1 MKSLKEVG
9 GEVEKVDEVDG
20 KGQKPQW
27 GTPCGSSSI
36 WHTPDSCPAAGRH
49 CHISARKWTIFQ
61 GCFVSQMGKRS
72 RYTFY
77 YCDSDSEVLA
87 VNAEDRDWVEAVN
100 FWSIQEVFKL
110 HMEAQC
116 NVLLAAAAPQLWN
129 SLPYAIRSSPSKD
142 TQDIFISESFFV
154 ILCAF

>member
-1 MKSLKEVG
+1 
-9 GEVEKVDEVDG
+9 
-20 KGQKPQW
+20 
-27 GTPCGSSSI
+27 
-36 WHTPDSCPAAGRH
+36 
-49 CHISARKWTIFQ
+49 
-61 GCFVSQMGKRS
+61 MGKRS

-116 NVLLAAAAPQLWN
+116 NVLLAAAAAPQLWN